1 MAKNTAKAEGI
12 LKGTY
17 IGDNAKKKVKIT
29 TEEKARQDCEKAGI
43 TDPEFIK
50 EWEAYRYKR
59 NIKVQ
64 AGTIPYSSIQ
74 EHYAKWKLKRDNG
87 TAPVVISKELKV
99 ETTVPAQEPVDT
111 EPEPESDDTADATTD
126 DKPSNLKWWLIGG
139 IGGALLITAIVVI
152 IIVAKRKK

>member
-1 MAKNTAKAEGI
+1 MAKNTIKAQGI
-12 LKGTY
+12 INGTY
-17 IGDNAKKKVKIT
+17 MGNSATKKAKIT

-43 TDPEFIK
+43 TDLDFIK

-59 NIKVQ
+59 SVKAQ
-64 AGTIPYSSIQ
+64 DSIQ
-74 EHYAKWKLKRDNG
+74 EHYAKWKQNRDNG

-111 EPEPESDDTADATTD
+111 EPEPEPDDTADETND

-152 IIVAKRKK
+152 IIVVKRKK